1 MVRELPSTSLMD
13 LPGPDPMQK
22 FYDDERK
29 RSNALGHRHHDL
41 EALAWK
47 LQLAG
52 KAEQVWAIIDSHRA
66 PIPDKCERTDEDMAW
81 LLALHR
87 MDARNYETE
96 VARTGPKGGVSRHEK
111 EESRTISFK
120 SKGIDADLQE
130 FVDDGI
136 EERQQ
141 FLAAASVMGWGLQQ
155 WEKPAD
161 GGDADSWRT
170 VLIQAVEAQKEEA
183 AVDSVGLTSSG
194 PRVVA
199 AVCARDHWED
209 LGADDRQWCLD
220 TLFAEIER
228 HSDSDDR
235 SPWMPNDPMSAASHG
250 AYVLPK
256 FLAHDPE
263 DAKILN
269 AFAKVLIHQAD
280 QVSLWAAEGA
290 AEYLVSER
298 KELALQCVGAIAMQA
313 NLLEKCQKQGDQDRK
328 RRLSIDSSAIQRVQA
343 QARNAFVAGTINT
356 EKELAALDLTSW
368 HGRYLAVR
376 VLAIL
381 GNMPDLPLSKD
392 FFIRAARAVV
402 ASWAAKRQEWDGG
415 RDFKFERDVMRR
427 LASVALILPSAE
439 AKVCYRPF
447 LDAVSEHS
455 EEVATFVEILI
466 MQEDLFSSEK
476 SCFWDIWK
484 TFAELVIDAT
494 WLPGID
500 RDYSRSTDLV
510 DKMLFRV
517 HWNEGT
523 RRWHRLGGH
532 EQEVDDFVIRLPA
545 AAPVLLA
552 YCHYLYKIGEGALPR
567 AFTILAN
574 RLEDGN
580 AAVLLSDGNTMFYL
594 ESLLQRY
601 VYGQPLRLKSDPNLR
616 KAVLAILDQL
626 VEAGS
631 SSAYRM
637 RDDFVTPM
645 SYS

>member
-1 MVRELPSTSLMD
+1 MVMELPSTSLMD

-22 FYDDERK
+22 FYEDERK
-29 RSNALGHRHHDL
+29 RSNALGHRRHDL
-41 EALAWK
+41 EALALK

-66 PIPDKCERTDEDMAW
+66 RIPDKCERTDENMAW

-87 MDARNYETE
+87 MNARNYEAE
-96 VARTGPKGGVSRHEK
+96 VARTSPKGGVSRHEV

-130 FVDDGI
+130 FVDDGAG
-136 EERQQ
+136 ERQQ
-141 FLAAASVMGWGLQQ
+141 LLTATSLMGWAYQQ
-155 WEKPAD
+155 WERHAD
-161 GGDADSWRT
+161 GGDVDSWRT
-170 VLIQAVEAQKEEA
+170 VLIQAVEAQKEET
-183 AVDSVGLTSSG
+183 AVDPGGLTSSG
-194 PRVVA
+194 LGVVA

-220 TLFAEIER
+220 TLIAEIER
-228 HSDSDDR
+228 HSDSGHH
-235 SPWMPNDPMSAASHG
+235 SPWMPNDPMTAARHG

-256 FLAHDPE
+256 FLAHDPQ

-269 AFAKVLIHQAD
+269 AFAKALTHQTA

-290 AEYLVSER
+290 GEYLVSER
-298 KELALQCVGAIAMQA
+298 NELAVQCVGAVAMQA
-313 NLLEKCQKQGDQDRK
+313 NLLQKYQKQRNHGRK
-328 RRLSIDSSAIQRVQA
+328 QTFSIDSSAFQRVQA
-343 QARNAFVAGTINT
+343 RVRDAFVAGTINA
-356 EKELAALDLTSW
+356 EEELAAIDLTSW
-368 HGRYLAVR
+368 HDRYVAVR

-381 GNMPDLPLSKD
+381 GKMPELPLSKD
-392 FFIRAARAVV
+392 FFIRAARTVV

-415 RDFKFERDVMRR
+415 RDIEFEHGVMRR
-427 LASVALILPSAE
+427 LASAALILPSDE
-439 AKVCYRPF
+439 ALVCYRPF
-447 LDAVSEHS
+447 LDAVEEHS
-455 EEVATFVEILI
+455 EEVGTFVEILI
-466 MQEDLFSSEK
+466 THEDLSSAEQ

-484 TFAELVIDAT
+484 SFAVRIIGAP
-494 WLPGID
+494 WLTSID
-500 RDYSRSTDLV
+500 RDYSRSTDLI
-510 DKMLFRV
+510 DTMLFRM

-532 EQEVDDFVIRLPA
+532 EQEVDDFMIRLPA

-567 AFTILAN
+567 AFIVLAN
-574 RLEDGN
+574 RLEVGN

-601 VYGQPLRLKSDPNLR
+601 VYGQPLRLKSDPNLL